1 MTPHETNH
9 IKLMSPAAAEP
20 VAKQQQ
26 QEQAAAAV
34 EQQIDTMIEPHD
46 ELKVMIEN
54 NRPFDSGFG
63 FGSSA
68 EDFDSPSD
76 EFDNYELTPQFKQ
89 FTDELQK
96 REESLKLDRQRNLLN
111 TQLQHLK
118 KNANVLV
125 IGPEN
130 AGKTSLINSLA
141 FMIRQK
147 DGKNTWRTAADYDL
161 GKRYKFKPVQLW
173 PEKRQHQKIP
183 RVTLY
188 EASGFSKISE
198 ENKAATLLQY
208 ALEGRLEGRIH
219 SLLQMFLLMNIND
232 ITERYREDPQ
242 DARVLADRKVDV
254 IIHVAAA
261 DQEPDM
267 ALFELIRKAVMN
279 SKDQA
284 VKRIPILTVVT
295 SPHDQTAESPV
306 CDLAAYDLGAYVK
319 KHQDAAA
326 TAGLRRNK
334 SSSRLLGGNSASDSA
349 SVVTSLEPASVR
361 PLTYYR
367 PTYNPL
373 TDETDSSNITPD
385 QHIDQALLTLFEE
398 TLRLAGR
405 KPTRPFG
412 KAFFK
417 AVKNHF

>member
-1 MTPHETNH
+1 
-9 IKLMSPAAAEP
+9 MSPAAAPATEQ
-20 VAKQQQ
+20 VAKQ
-26 QEQAAAAV
+26 AAV
-34 EQQIDTMIEPHD
+34 EQTDTETHD
-46 ELKVMIEN
+46 ELKVMIET

-76 EFDNYELTPQFKQ
+76 EFDNYDLTPQFKQ

-141 FMIRQK
+141 FMIRKK

-254 IIHVAAA
+254 IINVASA
-261 DQEPDM
+261 DQKPDM

-295 SPHDQTAESPV
+295 SPHDQSIEPV

-326 TAGLRRNK
+326 AAGLRRNK
-334 SSSRLLGGNSASDSA
+334 SSSRLLGTDTT
-349 SVVTSLEPASVR
+349 VVTSLEPSSVR
-361 PLTYYR
+361 PITYYR

-373 TDETDSSNITPD
+373 TDETDSSNIAPD

>member
-9 IKLMSPAAAEP
+9 IKIMSPA
-20 VAKQQQ
+20 VIN
-26 QEQAAAAV
+26 EQPSTSKIEQAV
-34 EQQIDTMIEPHD
+34 EQQ
-46 ELKVMIEN
+46 ELKEIIET
-54 NRPFDSGFG
+54 RPFDSGFG

-118 KNANVLV
+118 KNANILV

-141 FMIRQK
+141 YMIRQK
-147 DGKNTWRTAADYDL
+147 DGKNKWRTAADYDL

-284 VKRIPILTVVT
+284 VKRIPILTCVT
-295 SPHDQTAESPV
+295 NPHDESIEPI
-306 CDLAAYDLGAYVK
+306 CPLSAYDLGAYVRK
-319 KHQDAAA
+319 AQEAAQG
-326 TAGLRRNK
+326 AGLRRNK
-334 SSSRLLGGNSASDSA
+334 STSRLLDAHSVSSAHL
-349 SVVTSLEPASVR
+349 TSLEPASVR
-361 PLTYYR
+361 QITYYR

-373 TDETDSSNITPD
+373 TDETDSSNIKSD
-385 QHIDQALLTLFEE
+385 QQIDQSLLTLFEE
-398 TLRLAGR
+398 TLRLSGR
-405 KPTRPFG
+405 KTTRPFG